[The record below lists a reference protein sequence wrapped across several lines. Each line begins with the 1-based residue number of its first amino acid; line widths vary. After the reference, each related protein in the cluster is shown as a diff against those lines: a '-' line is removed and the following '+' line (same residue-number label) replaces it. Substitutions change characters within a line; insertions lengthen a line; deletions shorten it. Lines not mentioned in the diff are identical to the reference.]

1 MEYANYARYLE
12 ESLGYSDATL
22 DTLSKVWRIES
33 IKTLLKMLAMR
44 PELTVKEPFGYRF
57 QCLQLYDVSLNS
69 PLVLIVL
76 ELLSPNCEFPIFGK
90 IPVQFT

>member
-33 IKTLLKMLAMR
+33 IKTLLKMLALR
-44 PELTVKEPFGYRF
+44 PELTVKEPFLRF
-57 QCLQLYDVSLNS
+57 KRENNLQKDFLKAVA
-69 PLVLIVL
+69 
-76 ELLSPNCEFPIFGK
+76 
-90 IPVQFT
+90 